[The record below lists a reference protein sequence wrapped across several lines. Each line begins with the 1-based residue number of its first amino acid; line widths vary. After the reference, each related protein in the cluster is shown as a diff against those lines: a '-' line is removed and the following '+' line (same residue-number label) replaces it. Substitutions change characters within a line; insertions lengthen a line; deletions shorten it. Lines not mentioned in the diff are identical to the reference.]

1 MTFTTKPQKIKGPT
15 RCFSLPFF
23 LQKKSFQDT
32 ERTDAAPLRSHKIA
46 LVCFIIIIIIIIIF
60 NGEEGGG
67 GGVQKL
73 NARQCMDVRQPG
85 KMFNLHSLV
94 PELIDNLSDFV
105 FI

>member
-32 ERTDAAPLRSHKIA
+32 ECTDAAPLRSHKIA
-46 LVCFIIIIIIIIIF
+46 LVFFIIIIIIIIIIF

-67 GGVQKL
+67 VQKL
-73 NARQCMDVRQPG
+73 NARQCLDVRQPG
-85 KMFNLHSLV
+85 KMFKLHSLV